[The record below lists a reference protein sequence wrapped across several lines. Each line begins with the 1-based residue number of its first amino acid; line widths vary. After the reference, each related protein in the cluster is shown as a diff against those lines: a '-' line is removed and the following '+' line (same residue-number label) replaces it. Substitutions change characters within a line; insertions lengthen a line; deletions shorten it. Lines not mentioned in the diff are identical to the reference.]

1 MEKTKMK
8 PIEVWRVGIQNGA
21 NCGYNWTWSPEFPS
35 FDAIITAYHDWF
47 IAHPMRRIQFRKE
60 TKFIPA

>member
-21 NCGYNWTWSPEFPS
+21 KCGYNWTWSPDFKSIDEIW
-35 FDAIITAYHDWF
+35 AAYRTWF
-47 IAHPMRRIQFRKE
+47 ESHPMRHIQFRKE
-60 TKFIPA
+60 IKYIPA